1 MFSYYIKLAVLSIR
15 RNPVLSTLM
24 MAAIAVGIGAF
35 MTMLTMYHVMSGNPI
50 WWKNDVLYSI
60 SIDTWSPNSPY
71 DENQPHLPPEQLTY
85 RDAKALQASDIPTYK
100 SYMFK
105 IAGVVQPHNEDI
117 APSIAIGRMA
127 FNDFFHMFDVPFKF
141 GNAWD
146 DRADER
152 SEFAVVL
159 SNDTNDKVFGGVNSV
174 GQRLRIDDHEYTVV
188 GVLDEWDPRP
198 KFYDVTNGAF
208 QPSEAFYIPATLF
221 ETLEPQ
227 RAGNNNCWK
236 PEDIQTFQDFINSE
250 CTWLVHWVQLDT
262 PEQQARYRD
271 FLAAYMQEQ
280 AEIGRS
286 ARPEQFLTATPGE
299 LLEIREVVGDDN
311 RVLVGLSF
319 LFLIVCVLNTVG
331 LLLAKFLGRAGEI
344 SVRRAL
350 GASRREIFRQQL
362 TECGFIGLL
371 GGVIGIG
378 MAGLGLLAVK
388 SMYRFDGSVIMDG
401 EMITAAFI
409 TAVLA
414 SVAAGLWPA
423 WQICRVPPAGY
434 LKTQ

>member
-1 MFSYYIKLAVLSIR
+1 MFSYYIKLAALSIC

-50 WWKNDVLYSI
+50 WWKNDVLYSV
-60 SIDTWSPNSPY
+60 SIDTWNPNSPY

-85 RDAKALQASDIPTYK
+85 RDAKALQASGIPTYK

-105 IAGVVQPHNEDI
+105 VAGVVQPDNFEV
-117 APSIAIGRMA
+117 APSIEVGRMT
-127 FNDFFHMFDVPFKF
+127 FNDFFYMFDVPFEY
-141 GNAWD
+141 GGPWD

-152 SEFAVVL
+152 EEFVTVL
-159 SNDTNDKVFGGVNSV
+159 SKEVNDNVFGGVNSV

-208 QPSEAFYIPATLF
+208 QPSEAFYIPATLY

-262 PEQQARYRD
+262 PEQRARYRD

-280 AEIGRS
+280 AEMGRS

-319 LFLIVCVLNTVG
+319 LFLIVCLLNTVG

-362 TECGFIGLL
+362 IECGFIGLL